1 MIFYVFIM
9 ELFFYERATFLCQ
22 SLFRES
28 SIQIKIQKLD
38 ICKILCF
45 VLCVKSQEI
54 EVEISFCIISV

>member
-9 ELFFYERATFLCQ
+9 ELFFYERAIFLCQ

-45 VLCVKSQEI
+45 VLKAKTLK
-54 EVEISFCIISV
+54 